1 MDRGQ
6 WFGFVSPDVH
16 GQLQKWTVAILTL
29 TRNQSPPT
37 TRHGISKVEMRVP
50 TRLQNGEGR
59 TDGEEIDRSTRPI
72 RRGSWAWHA
81 GKVMRVTGETRP
93 VGGRGFTV
101 ACGGG
106 SDGSRTGA
114 QYC

>member
-1 MDRGQ
+1 MTKAASGGR
-6 WFGFVSPDVH
+6 
-16 GQLQKWTVAILTL
+16 AIQRAV
-29 TRNQSPPT
+29 TRVKPEQA
-37 TRHGISKVEMRVP
+37 SKVEMRMS

-59 TDGEEIDRSTRPI
+59 TDGEEIDRGTRPI
-72 RRGSWAWHA
+72 RRGSWARHA

-101 ACGGG
+101 AGGGG

>member
-1 MDRGQ
+1 M
-6 WFGFVSPDVH
+6 
-16 GQLQKWTVAILTL
+16 
-29 TRNQSPPT
+29 
-37 TRHGISKVEMRVP
+37 P

-59 TDGEEIDRSTRPI
+59 MDGEAIDTGTHPI
-72 RRGSWAWHA
+72 RRGSWARHA

>member
-37 TRHGISKVEMRVP
+37 TRHGISKRSMCRPTRPPNRGRLLRPGEMSEDYVQPLHRGAVQETDRDGWTHGSGSP
-50 TRLQNGEGR
+50 TRLIIFAER
-59 TDGEEIDRSTRPI
+59 FAVE
-72 RRGSWAWHA
+72 RRGP
-81 GKVMRVTGETRP
+81 RQIEN
-93 VGGRGFTV
+93 
-101 ACGGG
+101 
-106 SDGSRTGA
+106 
-114 QYC
+114 